1 MARNLTQQLQFINR
15 IIAYVDP
22 YTGVSITPTLI
33 TIKSVH
39 KEGSAEFHI
48 EAAAIK
54 QAIEFSDNYGVIHEP
69 AK

>member
-22 YTGVSITPTLI
+22 YTGVSITPAFI

-54 QAIEFSDNYGVIHEP
+54 QAIEFSGNVRVIHESS
-69 AK
+69 K